1 MNLAGLIVSISTEYP
16 LFRQPRKIGDVFE
29 SIGETF
35 IVLGIEKFEV
45 FTQSIKVWYT
55 CQNLNRTDY
64 ISAKKTYKDNLYL
77 EMYAKIK
84 FDDERLKTRFFLGS
98 LQMVKGQF
106 YKLMEYTDIHF
117 DGTDLRISF
126 TGKPIYPLDKK
137 EAKSKRLGNKKKKLK
152 LEVF

>member
-1 MNLAGLIVSISTEYP
+1 
-16 LFRQPRKIGDVFE
+16 
-29 SIGETF
+29 
-35 IVLGIEKFEV
+35 
-45 FTQSIKVWYT
+45 
-55 CQNLNRTDY
+55 
-64 ISAKKTYKDNLYL
+64 
-77 EMYAKIK
+77 MYAKIK

-98 LQMVKGQF
+98 LQVVKGQF
-106 YKLMEYTDIHF
+106 YKLMEYTDIQF